1 MPRFICKV
9 SEDDQVWYLEW
20 STVVDA
26 PVTYGMPL
34 EEFKEY
40 YRDEYGRSSLD
51 ELEKRLE
58 RVEIKGTS
66 SMMDGSAEELMDWNR
81 AGKDG
86 SSLSRQQLIDVYCT
100 RILPEGDRPMGTFPD
115 D

>member
-9 SEDDQVWYLEW
+9 AEGDQVWYLEW

-26 PVTYGMPL
+26 PVTFGMSL
-34 EEFKEY
+34 EDFKAY
-40 YRDEYGRSSLD
+40 YKDEYGRSSLD

-58 RVEIKGTS
+58 RVEAKGTS
-66 SMMDGSAEELMDWNR
+66 SMIHDSAEDVMDWNR

-100 RILPEGDRPMGTFPD
+100 RIIQENERPMGTFPD